1 MLQFPHIQPHLK
13 AYEYVLKTIDSHTE
27 GESTRIVYDGF
38 PKLQGATMM
47 EKKQVLIDRY
57 DFLRRALMLEPRGH
71 RDMFGA
77 VLTEP
82 VHQEADCG
90 VIFLDSGGCLNMCG
104 HGSIGTAS
112 MLVETGI
119 VEAKEPFTDVVLDAP
134 SGLIRTRVEVQ
145 GGHAVRASIWNVPA
159 FLYRRD
165 VELRIPDIFAACT
178 AAGTTHIPCDIAFGG
193 SFFALVDA
201 DALGLALKTENI
213 DNITRLGM
221 ALRRAANTQE
231 RIQHPTLPIT
241 TVDLVEFYSR
251 DCDADADLRNCVI
264 FGDGQVDRSPC
275 GTGTSAKMAALHAEG
290 KLALGQVF
298 RYESITGSIFIGKPV
313 RDVLIE
319 GTSNEGKRGLVGIIP
334 QITGSAHITGMNE
347 WIIDERDALR
357 YGFLIGKT
365 EEAPAHQRV
374 VQPLPKVAS

>member
-1 MLQFPHIQPHLK
+1 MPLQKLQPRLQ

-38 PKLQGATMM
+38 PELLGATMM
-47 EKKQVLIDRY
+47 EKKQDLIDHY

-77 VLTEP
+77 VLTAP
-82 VHQEADCG
+82 VHKEADCG

-112 MLVETGI
+112 MLVETGV
-119 VEAKEPFTDVVLDAP
+119 VEAKEPYTDVVLDAP
-134 SGLIRTRVEVQ
+134 SGLIRTRVKVE
-145 GGHAVRASIWNVPA
+145 GGHAVEASIWNVPA
-159 FLYRRD
+159 FLYRSD
-165 VELRIPDIFAACT
+165 VELRVPEIFAACST
-178 AAGTTHIPCDIAFGG
+178 SGATRIPCDIAFGG
-193 SFFALVDA
+193 SFFAIVDA
-201 DALGLALKTENI
+201 DALGLPLKTENI

-221 ALRRAANTQE
+221 AIRHAVNTQE
-231 RIQHPTLPIT
+231 TIQHPTLPIT

-251 DCDADADLRNCVI
+251 DASADVDLRNCVV
-264 FGDGQVDRSPC
+264 FGDAQVDRSPC
-275 GTGTSAKMAALHAEG
+275 GTGTSAKMAVLHAKGQLPLG
-290 KLALGQVF
+290 KTF
-298 RYESITGSIFIGKPV
+298 RYESITGSIFVGKPV

-319 GTSNEGKRGLVGIIP
+319 GTSTNGKKGIVGIIP

-357 YGFLIGKT
+357 YGFLIGKP
-365 EEAPAHQRV
+365 EEAPAHQTV

>member
-1 MLQFPHIQPHLK
+1 MQPLKKPRLQ

-38 PKLQGATMM
+38 PALVGATMM
-47 EKKQVLIDRY
+47 EKKQDLIDHY

-82 VHQEADCG
+82 VHKEADCG

-112 MLVETGI
+112 MLVETGAI
-119 VEAKEPFTDVVLDAP
+119 EAHEPYTDVVLDAP

-159 FLYRRD
+159 FLYRAS
-165 VELRIPDIFAACT
+165 VTLRVPEIFATCSMSGAT
-178 AAGTTHIPCDIAFGG
+178 RIPCDIAFGG

-201 DALGLALKTENI
+201 DALGLPLKTENI

-221 ALRRAANTQE
+221 ALRRAVNAQE
-231 RIQHPTLPIT
+231 HIQHPTLPIT

-275 GTGTSAKMAALHAEG
+275 GTGTSAKMAALHAKG
-290 KLALGQVF
+290 RLPLGSCF
-298 RYESITGSIFIGKPV
+298 RYESITGSIFEGRPV

-319 GTSNEGKRGLVGIIP
+319 GTTGGGKRGIVGIIP

-357 YGFLIGKT
+357 YGFLIGKP
-365 EEAPAHQRV
+365 EEAPAHQTV